1 MQELQNLQLLQFL
14 NLKMEPGKTYTEH
27 ELGEIQKVEEDIK
40 SIFNKDYIP
49 TFLVHKANSLLAKWK
64 RLTGWK
70 ERTNNPI
77 QESII
82 DDTRRH

>member
-1 MQELQNLQLLQFL
+1 
-14 NLKMEPGKTYTEH
+14 MEPGRTYTEN
-27 ELGEIQKVEEDIK
+27 ELGEKQKLEEDIK

-49 TFLVHKANSLLAKWK
+49 TFLVHKANSLLVKWK

-70 ERTNNPI
+70 ERTENPI

>member
-1 MQELQNLQLLQFL
+1 
-14 NLKMEPGKTYTEH
+14 MEPGRTYTEN
-27 ELGEIQKVEEDIK
+27 ELGEKEKLEEDIK

-64 RLTGWK
+64 MLTGWK
-70 ERTNNPI
+70 ERTENPI